1 MTRGLAFALLVI
13 PASIVAF
20 TIVGGVFQL
29 ITGFVAII
37 VPPIASWL
45 YTKGAGAPVAGEARL
60 PFILISAVAIV
71 LGLFMGI
78 AAATYSGFVSVAGQG
93 GPFGSAYLRTLGA
106 QFTTGFEDNLIPV
119 LFGLGLGAVAI
130 FSVLRG
136 PRPAAG
142 TAPSA
147 PAAPETASAA
157 PATLPSAT
165 LPSAT
170 LPSATLPSVPPT
182 ANTPSPGVMLN
193 GKPLDPKQK

>member
-45 YTKGAGAPVAGEARL
+45 YTKGAGTPVPREARG

-106 QFTTGFEDNLIPV
+106 QFTTGFDDNLIPV

-142 TAPSA
+142 TAA
-147 PAAPETASAA
+147 PAAPEPASAAAPATKPSTAA
-157 PATLPSAT
+157 PATLPSA
-165 LPSAT
+165 
-170 LPSATLPSVPPT
+170 PPA
-182 ANTPSPGVMLN
+182 ANAPSPGVMLN